1 MARVEICM
9 FALLRFWRDEAA
21 TTAIEYG
28 LIAVGISVV
37 IIAAVNAIGVSVTG
51 LFNNVDTAL
60 STAGK

>member
-1 MARVEICM
+1 MI
-9 FALLRFWRDEAA
+9 ALVRFWRDEAA

-37 IIAAVNAIGVSVTG
+37 IIAAVNAIGASVTG

-60 STAGK
+60 GTAGK